1 MKIDFNPR
9 ISKKFVSFVL
19 KDRNVVE
26 KLKEADLT
34 EEKIEGVAHSIL
46 IVAFHKFDVNINDII
61 NYTKKHLSESK

>member
-19 KDRNVVE
+19 KDKNVAE

-34 EEKIEGVAHSIL
+34 EEKIEGVVHSVL
-46 IVAFHKFDVNINDII
+46 IVAFHKFDVNINEII
-61 NYTKKHLSESK
+61 NYAKKHSSSK

>member
-19 KDRNVVE
+19 KDRNVVA
-26 KLKEADLT
+26 KLQEADLT

-46 IVAFHKFDVNINDII
+46 IVAFSKFDININDII
-61 NYTKKHLSESK
+61 NYAKNHSEK